1 MQKTGA
7 IVYRFQKP
15 DTGVFAIYQY
25 TNPDQAYPN
34 SQRRAKR
41 LLSGNKE
48 ILYFKNTLLLLQQSK
63 QSNQQSPYY
72 QIDTDKCSQ
81 KASLVH
87 ILDHSVFI
95 NQLTI

>member
-34 SQRRAKR
+34 SQCRAKR

-48 ILYFKNTLLLLQQSK
+48 YYISPPLLLLQQSK
-63 QSNQQSPYY
+63 QSNQQSSYY

-81 KASLVH
+81 KASLVY